1 MSRRLKVGIKEKL
14 RRHSHGWKGWRAAC
28 LSVDTIGSS
37 KENQMTSIS
46 PDRND
51 RIEKTLETFL
61 EKIQQLDTKVSQLD
75 TKVSQ
80 LDTKVSQLDTDVRKA
95 NERTDTYWEASK
107 LLINVA
113 FALIATAVIT
123 IIVPAV
129 LG

>member
-1 MSRRLKVGIKEKL
+1 
-14 RRHSHGWKGWRAAC
+14 
-28 LSVDTIGSS
+28 
-37 KENQMTSIS
+37 MTSIS

-51 RIEKTLETFL
+51 RIEKTLETVL

-80 LDTKVSQLDTDVRKA
+80 LDTKVSQLDTDVRNA

-107 LLINVA
+107 LLINLA
-113 FALIATAVIT
+113 FALIATAVIA